1 MRVPSVQR
9 NELPMTLVE
18 VFPPDLWILEL
29 AARDKKGAIKEMLQ
43 HLVDGGHLRSDAAKK
58 AEKAI
63 QKRENQGSTAIG
75 KGLAIPHAKGC
86 TFVKDV
92 VGVFARSRE
101 GLPFEAV
108 DGGLAHVL
116 FLILSPAEKAS
127 QHVQLMRHVAKLHM
141 DEKTLRFLA
150 KSETFDNLQDIF
162 KEVDDH
168 FS

>member
-1 MRVPSVQR
+1 MRVPSVR
-9 NELPMTLVE
+9 RSELPMTLVDA
-18 VFPPDLWILEL
+18 FPPDSWILEL
-29 AARDKKGAIKEMLQ
+29 RARDKKGAIKEMLQ
-43 HLVDGGHLRSDAAKK
+43 HLVDGGHLQGDATKK
-58 AEKAI
+58 AERAI
-63 QKRENQGSTAIG
+63 QKRESQGSTAIG

-86 TFVKDV
+86 AFVKEV
-92 VGVFARSRE
+92 VCVFARSRE
-101 GLPFEAV
+101 GLPFDAV

-116 FLILSPAEKAS
+116 FLVLSPEDKAS

-150 KSETFDNLQDIF
+150 TSETFENLQDIF